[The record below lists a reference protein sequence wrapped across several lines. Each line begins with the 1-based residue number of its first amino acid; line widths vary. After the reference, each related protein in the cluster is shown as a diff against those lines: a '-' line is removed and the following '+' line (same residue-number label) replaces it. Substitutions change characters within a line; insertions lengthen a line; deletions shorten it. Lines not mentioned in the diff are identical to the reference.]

1 VIPETTLLEDVGE
14 RELLRVLRGRIPG
27 GPGVLLGV
35 GDDAALVESRPTTLF
50 TTDALVEGVHFTQAA
65 CPPHL
70 VGRKAL
76 TVNLS
81 DIGAMGGTPRYAC
94 VSLVLPGKLTYGYF
108 SGLFDGLL
116 ERAAET
122 GVSIVGGNLAS
133 TSGPMVVDVSL
144 LGDAE
149 HVLRRSGAEPGDL
162 VIVTGSLGAAAV
174 GLRLLSQG
182 ARLTSEG
189 VLDQSGPWTPSSAK
203 AVTRCLRAQ
212 LDPSPPLAFARA
224 LAEQDIAHA
233 SMDISDGLAR
243 DLSVL
248 CEESGIAAILDR
260 DMVPVDPLAGGLERA
275 RGGDAF
281 SLALHGGEDYE
292 LLLAVPPDKWD
303 AVRDVAVIWDLPVT
317 IIGTFVEG
325 PPQVSLHSASGSTPL
340 KTDGFDHFKRS

>member
-1 VIPETTLLEDVGE
+1 
-14 RELLRVLRGRIPG
+14 
-27 GPGVLLGV
+27 
-35 GDDAALVESRPTTLF
+35 
-50 TTDALVEGVHFTQAA
+50 
-65 CPPHL
+65 
-70 VGRKAL
+70 
-76 TVNLS
+76 
-81 DIGAMGGTPRYAC
+81 MGGTPRYAC
-94 VSLVLPGKLTYGYF
+94 VSLVLPGKLSYGYF

-133 TSGPMVVDVSL
+133 TSGPTIVDVSL

-149 HVLRRSGAEPGDL
+149 RVLRRSGAEPGDL
-162 VIVTGSLGAAAV
+162 IVVTGSLGAAAV

-182 ARLTSEG
+182 ARLTPEG
-189 VLDQSGPWTPSSAK
+189 GLDQSGPWTPSSAK

-212 LDPSPPLAFARA
+212 LDPSPPIAFARA
-224 LAEQDIAHA
+224 LAEQEIAHA

-248 CEESGIAAILDR
+248 CDDSNVSGVLER
-260 DMVPVDPLAGGLERA
+260 DAVPVDSLAGGLERA

-281 SLALHGGEDYE
+281 ALALHGGEDYE

-317 IIGTFVEG
+317 VVGVFEEG
-325 PPQVSLHSASGSTPL
+325 PSQVSLKVGSEYTPL
-340 KTDGFDHFKRS
+340 KTGGFDHFKRS